1 MTGNTTGRRPISRWA
16 RTALVAAVATVG
28 SLMAAGGRTSA
39 DERHR
44 NELTFEDPA
53 GLQRTITTADSFDE
67 HNPFFQ
73 SIGTNGR
80 SCVTCHRP
88 AEGWSITPQEVR
100 ERFEATR
107 GLDPIFRNTDGSNC
121 EGADLSTFR
130 KRRKAFSA
138 LLGKGVIRV
147 GMTVPDNAEFEIVD
161 VDDPYHCGALFTGA
175 SLYRRPL
182 PSTNLGVLSTVMW
195 DGRETAAGQ
204 SIEADLRS
212 QAFDATT
219 GHAQGAP
226 PSADVVQ
233 QIVDFEM
240 SLHTA
245 QIQDRRAG
253 SLRADGAHGGP
264 RWLSHQPFCIGMNDP
279 LGILPAMPG
288 ACATPSTGLDAN
300 VFTMFTSWDDAHSR
314 ERRAIARGE
323 QLFDSRTFV
332 IDGVAGLNG
341 APGDPVA
348 GPISRGTCTVCHN
361 TPGAGNHSISMALNI
376 GVADAAHRTPD
387 LPLYTLE
394 HKVTHA
400 TVQTTDPGRAM
411 VTGKWADI
419 GKFKGP
425 VLRALSARAPYF
437 HNGSAAT
444 LDDVVDF
451 YDARFHIGLTAR
463 EKADLVAFL
472 RAL

>member
-53 GLQRTITTADSFDE
+53 GLQRRITTADSFDE

-204 SIEADLRS
+204 SIEAE
-212 QAFDATT
+212 
-219 GHAQGAP
+219 
-226 PSADVVQ
+226 SAVAGVRRD
-233 QIVDFEM
+233 DGPCAGRAA
-240 SLHTA
+240 LGRRRA
-245 QIQDRRAG
+245 ADRR
-253 SLRADGAHGGP
+253 LRDEAAHGADPGSSRRQP
-264 RWLSHQPFCIGMNDP
+264 SRRWRAWRTAVAVASAVLHRDQRSARHAAG
-279 LGILPAMPG
+279 
-288 ACATPSTGLDAN
+288 DAWSMRHA
-300 VFTMFTSWDDAHSR
+300 VDRAGHERLHDVPSWDDAHSR

-341 APGDPVA
+341 DPA
-348 GPISRGTCTVCHN
+348 IP
-361 TPGAGNHSISMALNI
+361 
-376 GVADAAHRTPD
+376 
-387 LPLYTLE
+387 
-394 HKVTHA
+394 
-400 TVQTTDPGRAM
+400 
-411 VTGKWADI
+411 
-419 GKFKGP
+419 
-425 VLRALSARAPYF
+425 
-437 HNGSAAT
+437 
-444 LDDVVDF
+444 
-451 YDARFHIGLTAR
+451 
-463 EKADLVAFL
+463 
-472 RAL
+472 